1 MFSPLIRLGLLAS
14 FWLKYKSNIIKTL
27 FAVLALAIVHYVYQD
42 VVELFSLNQQ
52 QNNLMYALI
61 AKWLVIL
68 IIIVVYVFSLKSTAR
83 NNQPLNVKKTAKA
96 TTNKVANST
105 TSSKQTQ
112 QDSESVDP
120 FEQLRHKDKLRS
132 RSDLMLEKKRSQK

>member
-52 QNNLMYALI
+52 QNYLMYALI

-68 IIIVVYVFSLKSTAR
+68 LIIGIYVFSLKSTAS
-83 NNQPLNVKKTAKA
+83 NNQPLNVKKSDKTTAKSA
-96 TTNKVANST
+96 TPSNQTN
-105 TSSKQTQ
+105 QG
-112 QDSESVDP
+112 SESVDP

-132 RSDLMLEKKRSQK
+132 RSDLMLEKKRLQK

>member
-52 QNNLMYALI
+52 QNYLMYALI

-68 IIIVVYVFSLKSTAR
+68 IIIGVYVFSLKATEK
-83 NNQPLNVKKTAKA
+83 NNQPIDVKKSAK
-96 TTNKVANST
+96 TTANSAT
-105 TSSKQTQ
+105 PSNQGR
-112 QDSESVDP
+112 ESVDP

-132 RSDLMLEKKRSQK
+132 RSDLMLEKKRLQK

>member
-27 FAVLALAIVHYVYQD
+27 FAILALAIVHYVYQD

-52 QNNLMYALI
+52 QNYLMYALVV
-61 AKWLVIL
+61 KWLVIL
-68 IIIVVYVFSLKSTAR
+68 LIIGTYVFSLKSAAK
-83 NNQPLNVKKTAKA
+83 NNQPLNVKKSAKTAAA
-96 TTNKVANST
+96 TNST
-105 TSSKQTQ
+105 ASSKLG
-112 QDSESVDP
+112 SETADP

-132 RSDLMLEKKRSQK
+132 RSDLMLEKKRLQK